1 MIKVYTPEQADPE
14 HHRLTPNELRKFEN
28 LSEEIIFDLSNEE
41 FESMMKQVDSSAC
54 LEPLFFSISTAELEP
69 SSIGYY

>member
-1 MIKVYTPEQADPE
+1 MIKVNTPEQADPE

-41 FESMMKQVDSSAC
+41 FENMMNQIDSSAC
-54 LEPLFFSISTAELEP
+54 IEPLFFPVSTAELEP
-69 SSIGYY
+69 QSLGY